1 VDTGIPHG
9 SEQERYRQT
18 AGGPAPGQDRSS
30 ESGDGRGVWCCD
42 VGGKRCGDRGG
53 RRSACRLFLAC
64 FPFPCSFVVK
74 RAQAQFYQREVED
87 AQAYFTASEEEL
99 DGERTD
105 GGVVMGGRGCGDGC
119 GWGRGCGRGRA
130 DGGAAAHRGEA
141 LAADGGVVAGGRGGA
156 FGRRWRRGG
165 GRTPDG
171 GVAADVDGPVGAADG
186 RPVARLADKNY
197 GNATGKDGTGW
208 DPRIGEDFFFFYD
221 KIGEDC
227 FPVSPV
233 LPRE

>member
-1 VDTGIPHG
+1 MRRPGRAA
-9 SEQERYRQT
+9 ERL
-18 AGGPAPGQDRSS
+18 PFVP
-30 ESGDGRGVWCCD
+30 
-42 VGGKRCGDRGG
+42 
-53 RRSACRLFLAC
+53 C

-208 DPRIGEDFFFFYD
+208 DPRIGEDFFFFT
-221 KIGEDC
+221 I
-227 FPVSPV
+227 
-233 LPRE
+233 R